1 MEMTGDK
8 MQDIADVL
16 TGFFKSRDKGLGVLE
31 LPTGLGKTYSCAQAV
46 KRYIRDC
53 KAAGKTPKK
62 FIYIAPQHDQMP
74 GDVFF
79 SIFEDEDQDESSK
92 NYDCLV
98 LKKNLDGVLENYLDL
113 YDHSGK
119 TGMPGPFKARK
130 ECKELASEI
139 RLYNRLSGR
148 GSSKTPAEPLAS
160 KEDIKRIETGLREIY
175 EPAFRTALRAY
186 IRGTKDLREKITE
199 IKDAHKDD
207 LGAAMREI
215 RDLPECAWVFRL
227 YPGIDESAYAA
238 RLMTVKKFLVP
249 FDSIFCGNYM
259 FTGSNT
265 LKDRILII
273 DEQDVSYMNV
283 LDHLADTTSKL
294 ANDSLTLFKEIRKAL
309 IKDRDTKVLD
319 NLPEAMKDAIDEF
332 DADHQRFDKLLAKA
346 NRIYDD
352 YRLQFEYRTDEAE
365 GDGERNFIFNDNLS
379 SINVYSNEGHTHVFA
394 EFDEPKNR
402 VTVKTVTPRQ
412 YKKITGDPKREII
425 QLLDLLKAVRRFFSE
440 TGSYLNDFAEQYSA
454 CKNKANLEDRELF
467 KKPLAG
473 DLISIDNAVNTVLY
487 TLLLKDIIKP
497 DFLRQINP
505 TSLRRDSLFSVIR
518 DLSFYACGFSVF
530 QFMNSPDHAE
540 STTFEYTS
548 LRVTPEALIYSIAQS
563 CPVLM
568 VSATAT
574 WDSGRNFCLP
584 WLKEKLGKDYID
596 LSAQAREYE
605 EAFYAGMRNKYAQI
619 DIRTDF
625 LSGAGIL
632 GNSTAAEALR
642 SWFPNRPDLD
652 GRITALCKMI
662 DEDQNRCN
670 ERLKKNRKSK
680 TVNDPLFITKRY
692 LELFA
697 AIRAF
702 YESKNSRAWFFLT
715 APLLKKDSDK
725 APGFRFEIA
734 EAFKHLCDKA
744 YPDIPRGAPSMHV
757 LNAQNFTEENKQFKD
772 ELLEGKN
779 VLVFSAYNSTALGVN
794 IHFELPKEVLE
805 SECIC
810 VAPFE
815 NRDDGRLK
823 SCDFDGLY
831 LGNITNIYDR
841 PNDESESAEEQKQ
854 AAVKCIYDLE
864 NQVEHNVM
872 PFANAKKYIRD
883 VLCGAPFFYNE
894 FDAHNLMLR
903 RRKAATVIQAI
914 GRISRVFYKN
924 KTITLLLSQEIAA
937 DLDPIE
943 MESHFLTPEQQQIA
957 ELVRPL
963 YQPHPDEQEQM
974 LRNAAEQNS
983 TMTARNIAQILGIG
997 FSETGWDR
1005 TLMDL
1010 WEGMREFALRH
1021 PTCEAL
1027 PEKNTLLSKLL
1038 KHAYFDG
1045 SGHADYFYL
1054 TPNNFEHVFV
1064 RFVASK
1070 DLFRAEENIKKY
1082 FDDPGPYQMSGQV
1095 NAKSARLEAL
1105 LRYPGM
1111 AEHFKKNGYAQSFGT
1126 GRLLMTPAF
1135 FNNIYKG
1142 ALGETAGRF
1151 ILKSLGIGLEP
1162 ISDGRIFELFDF
1174 TVKGKPEIF
1183 VDFKDW
1189 SSRTRADDASNRLK
1203 VREKLEKTG
1212 GRAFIINVVLDSA
1225 SNAGCNLSAD
1235 RKIIT
1240 IPGLID
1246 EQGSLIEDNVKF
1258 LREEL
1263 AYADQD

>member
-1 MEMTGDK
+1 

-16 TGFFKSRDKGLGVLE
+16 TGFFKSREMGLGVLE

-46 KRYIRDC
+46 KRYIREC
-53 KAAGKTPKK
+53 KASGKTPKK

-79 SIFEDEDQDESSK
+79 SIFDDEDQDESSRK
-92 NYDCLV
+92 YDCLV
-98 LKKNLDGVLENYLDL
+98 LKKNLDGVLDNYLDL
-113 YDHSGK
+113 YEHSGK
-119 TGMPGPFKARK
+119 NGMPGPFKARK
-130 ECKELASEI
+130 ECKELANEI
-139 RLYNRLSGR
+139 RLYNRLSGK
-148 GSSKTPAEPLAS
+148 GSRKTPAVPLAS
-160 KEDIKRIETGLREIY
+160 KEDIKRIESELREVY
-175 EPAFRTALRAY
+175 EPAFRSALKAY
-186 IRGTKDLREKITE
+186 FRGTKDLKDKLTKIRE
-199 IKDAHKDD
+199 AHKDD
-207 LGAAMREI
+207 PGAAMQEI
-215 RDLPECAWVFRL
+215 RALPECAWVFRL
-227 YPGIDESAYAA
+227 YSGIDESAYVT
-238 RLMTVKKFLVP
+238 RLMTVKKFLMP
-249 FDSIFCGNYM
+249 FDTIFCGSYM
-259 FTGSNT
+259 LTGSNV

-273 DEQDVSYMNV
+273 DEQDVSYMNI
-283 LDHLADTTSKL
+283 LDHLADTSSKL
-294 ANDSLTLFKEIRKAL
+294 ANDSLTLFREIRKAL

-319 NLPEAMKDAIDEF
+319 NLPAAMKNAIEHF
-332 DADHQRFDKLLAKA
+332 DADRQRFDKLLAHA
-346 NRIYDD
+346 NQIYDD

-412 YKKITGDPKREII
+412 YKKIKADPKREII
-425 QLLDLLKAVRRFFSE
+425 QLLDLLKEVRRFFSE
-440 TGSYLNDFAEQYSA
+440 TVSYLNDFAEQYSA
-454 CKNKANLEDRELF
+454 CKNEANLKERAML

-473 DLISIDNAVNTVLY
+473 DLISIDNAVNTVLH
-487 TLLLKDIIKP
+487 TLRLKDIIKP
-497 DFLRQINP
+497 DFLRQIIP
-505 TSLRRDSLFSVIR
+505 MSLRRDSLFSVIR

-540 STTFEYTS
+540 STTFDYTS
-548 LRVTPEALIYSIAQS
+548 LRITPEALIYSIAQS

-584 WLKEKLGKDYID
+584 WLKEKLSKDYID
-596 LSAQAREYE
+596 LSAKAREYE
-605 EAFYAGMRNKYAQI
+605 EAFYSGMRRKYAQI
-619 DIRTDF
+619 NMRSDF
-625 LSGAGIL
+625 LSGAEIL
-632 GNSTAAEALR
+632 GNRTAAEVLR
-642 SWFPNRPDLD
+642 SWFTDRSDLESE
-652 GRITALCKMI
+652 IAVLCRKI
-662 DEDQNRCN
+662 NEDQTRFN
-670 ERLKKNRKSK
+670 EQHKKNRESK
-680 TVNDPLFITKRY
+680 ITGDPLFITKRY

-702 YESKNSRAWFFLT
+702 YESKTGRAWFFLT
-715 APLLKKDSDK
+715 APLLKSGNKP
-725 APGFRFEIA
+725 APGFLFEIA
-734 EAFKHLCDKA
+734 EGFKQLCDKA

-757 LNAQNFTEENKQFKD
+757 LKAENFADDEKSFKK
-772 ELLEGKN
+772 ELVEGKN

-794 IHFELPKEVLE
+794 IHFKLPKEVLE
-805 SECIC
+805 RECVC
-810 VAPFE
+810 VAPFKNQE
-815 NRDDGRLK
+815 DGRLK

-883 VLCGAPFFYNE
+883 VLCGGPIFYNDS
-894 FDAHNLMLR
+894 DAHNVMLR

-924 KTITLLLSQEIAA
+924 KTITLLLSQETAA
-937 DLDPIE
+937 DLDPDE
-943 MESHFLTPEQQQIA
+943 MESHFLTPEQQKIA
-957 ELVRPL
+957 DLVRPL
-963 YQPHPDEQEQM
+963 YHRNPGEQELM

-983 TMTARNIAQILGIG
+983 TMTARNIAQILRIG
-997 FSETGWDR
+997 FSENGWDR

-1010 WEGMREFALRH
+1010 WEGLREFALRH

-1027 PEKNTLLSKLL
+1027 PEDNTLLSSLL

-1045 SGHADYFYL
+1045 GGHAEYFYL
-1054 TPNNFEHVFV
+1054 TPNNFDYVHVSF
-1064 RFVASK
+1064 ATSK
-1070 DLFRAEENIKKY
+1070 ALFWTEETAKK
-1082 FDDPGPYQMSGQV
+1082 DVDEQPEPYQSSGQV

-1111 AEHFKKNGYAQSFGT
+1111 AEFFKKEGYAQSFGT
-1126 GRLLMTPAF
+1126 GRFLMTPAF

-1142 ALGETAGRF
+1142 ALGEAAGRF
-1151 ILKSLGIGLEP
+1151 ILKSLGIDLEP
-1162 ISDGRIFELFDF
+1162 ISDGQIFELFDF
-1174 TVKGKPEIF
+1174 TVKGRPKIF

-1189 SSRTRADDASNRLK
+1189 SSRTRADDASNKLK
-1203 VREKLEKTG
+1203 IQEKLGITG

-1225 SNAGCNLSAD
+1225 SNAVCNLSAD